1 MTEPT
6 VLRLAERV
14 YWRVRIVRLL
24 NGRWDFFL
32 GNQVEMGLTSQPPK
46 FQDSLFMPRK
56 AAIDGADPQ
65 EPSYWSGL
73 YRAIAVI
80 YCLYVVLA
88 LIDLRRHGVS
98 TGFFEIGSWFWG
110 AFPARGCAFQYHM
123 IIHYLPLIYHWSYM
137 VYHWNVPQGLCRSA
151 KLIGRALAFHVFSLA
166 NHISPWSNSRAV
178 ASGRGPRKMMREKR
192 KRCPWKWAWAAACW
206 RDCLLDHNFNSW
218 KEQVLELFHGTMSH
232 FGSKHVSS
240 DCYSSITT
248 LKVPHLFD
256 QRISWDRRHPLSWCH
271 MKTMD
276 HEWRRCLSWTWHV
289 CHGHVEVYHTET
301 IGGRSHSLLSG
312 PSPGSQSPTNT
323 PALGAGD
330 PWLQYSAAVHSPSW
344 NPVVKQTDID
354 QQKSDLLT
362 CEVIRSTDTLKGNP
376 QISTTEKYPQ
386 KKRLW
391 LDIHHCRS
399 AKIAGTSRTKS
410 PFRLRAVGRSL
421 A

>member
-1 MTEPT
+1 MVDGTSSSEIRWKWGWPPS
-6 VLRLAERV
+6 LPNF
-14 YWRVRIVRLL
+14 RIL
-24 NGRWDFFL
+24 
-32 GNQVEMGLTSQPPK
+32 
-46 FQDSLFMPRK
+46 SLCPEK
-56 AAIDGADPQ
+56 
-65 EPSYWSGL
+65 
-73 YRAIAVI
+73 
-80 YCLYVVLA
+80 
-88 LIDLRRHGVS
+88 
-98 TGFFEIGSWFWG
+98 
-110 AFPARGCAFQYHM
+110 
-123 IIHYLPLIYHWSYM
+123 LPLMELTLRSHHTGLDCIEPLPWSTASMWYWPLSTLEGMECPRAFLRSARDFGEPFQREDVHFNTTWSYIIYHWSTIDHTWSYM